1 MRTEAVRLRLT
12 DAASFTVLTEHF
24 RSQAEI
30 CHQMARITVSPFKQG
45 WLEFAAE
52 WTKLARETK
61 AKARLNH
68 VDSRF
73 ARSGNLRDLH

>member
-24 RSQAEI
+24 RSQAET
-30 CHQMARITVSPFKQG
+30 CHQMARITVNPFKQG

-52 WTKLARETK
+52 WTKLAQETE
-61 AKARLNH
+61 AKAEIDREHSN
-68 VDSRF
+68 S
-73 ARSGNLRDLH
+73 LHSD